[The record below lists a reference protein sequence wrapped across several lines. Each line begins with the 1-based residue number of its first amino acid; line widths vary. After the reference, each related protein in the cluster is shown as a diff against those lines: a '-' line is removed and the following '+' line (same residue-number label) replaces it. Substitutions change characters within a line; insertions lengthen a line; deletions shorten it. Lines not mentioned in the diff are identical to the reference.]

1 MLHLSLFKRS
11 TMMMTLCLLVDP
23 LSIVIT
29 KDNIIAHWDSG
40 TQIELVFDA
49 NQIDVL
55 LDDIYKDQTI
65 LLNSNNQ

>member
-1 MLHLSLFKRS
+1 
-11 TMMMTLCLLVDP
+11 MMMTLCLLVT
-23 LSIVIT
+23 IVYSYH

-65 LLNSNNQ
+65 LLNSDNQ